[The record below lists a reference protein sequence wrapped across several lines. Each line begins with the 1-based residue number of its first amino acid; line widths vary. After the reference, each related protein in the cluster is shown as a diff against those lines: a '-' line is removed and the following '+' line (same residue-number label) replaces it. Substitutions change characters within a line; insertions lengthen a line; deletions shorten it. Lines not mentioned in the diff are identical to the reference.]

1 MYFSAW
7 WISARPRPATANES
21 LFYTLTG
28 QVHAPSVNAT
38 VAPDNST
45 VAAAGAIAAEPA
57 SPLARLIA
65 HPRVRALSK
74 DIFTGQIIAT
84 LIVLAFIAVFLLREW
99 ISQNARPGVFEDPDL
114 LAEEL
119 RVAQEERMQLQVQ
132 VDAMRAGGAREER
145 EREAAALPVEER
157 PMRRLPLRARRR
169 APDADAPAPSGSEDT
184 ANNASTAT
192 APLGIASE
200 SKQAQLEADLMYLE
214 QNLETW
220 NPPDHRRLEE
230 QNDGGKGKGRA
241 MSEEEEAEREEEDGE
256 RMMKWIPPSVASQGA
271 DARKASAATGILAP
285 MPRPGPRRTVGPW
298 LRRTVERQEM
308 ERLGIADAF
317 APAPADA
324 AQQAHFHDLGR
335 QFLMRRRL
343 LYERLRDESL
353 AKGEEPLAFP
363 EELVDVQLDDPAWR
377 ALAPPDT
384 WPPLAEDAFVLPAEP
399 PSHGAHTP
407 HPHRARA
414 PVYSRPRP
422 VLPPASTDP
431 AQRARTAD
439 ALADGSFSFAP
450 PPQFAARL
458 APSPSYPP
466 LPYPIVA
473 SPPPPVSSASAS
485 TTASPPSSSSLSPSP
500 STAATPGPPSPP
512 RRPPMPGAT
521 LPAPTTPPTPLLAAG
536 SHWGKGQVPLA
547 SPSLATYRAPEE
559 FQQPEAE
566 DYFEPGGAADAEDD
580 VDTVA
585 EGDGM
590 DGADEDEDPTAVLR
604 REHARYFREQGHVA
618 ERDGD
623 VPTPVVPSDSE
634 DDDEEEEVMEVIPR
648 RAARRRAAWDP
659 AQFDGPEQMDDDD
672 EGELDEV
679 EGEGE
684 GEGGRENGQALEP
697 VDDMDINVEDDM
709 DGALEGVS
717 CIFRFRMVELRSLT
731 PLRSHR
737 HARADLHRRAERE
750 CSHSVFS
757 LQAG

>member
-1 MYFSAW
+1 
-7 WISARPRPATANES
+7 
-21 LFYTLTG
+21 
-28 QVHAPSVNAT
+28 
-38 VAPDNST
+38 
-45 VAAAGAIAAEPA
+45 
-57 SPLARLIA
+57 
-65 HPRVRALSK
+65 
-74 DIFTGQIIAT
+74 
-84 LIVLAFIAVFLLREW
+84 
-99 ISQNARPGVFEDPDL
+99 
-114 LAEEL
+114 
-119 RVAQEERMQLQVQ
+119 
-132 VDAMRAGGAREER
+132 
-145 EREAAALPVEER
+145 
-157 PMRRLPLRARRR
+157 
-169 APDADAPAPSGSEDT
+169 
-184 ANNASTAT
+184 
-192 APLGIASE
+192 
-200 SKQAQLEADLMYLE
+200 
-214 QNLETW
+214 
-220 NPPDHRRLEE
+220 
-230 QNDGGKGKGRA
+230 
-241 MSEEEEAEREEEDGE
+241 
-256 RMMKWIPPSVASQGA
+256 
-271 DARKASAATGILAP
+271 
-285 MPRPGPRRTVGPW
+285 
-298 LRRTVERQEM
+298 
-308 ERLGIADAF
+308 
-317 APAPADA
+317 
-324 AQQAHFHDLGR
+324 
-335 QFLMRRRL
+335 
-343 LYERLRDESL
+343 
-353 AKGEEPLAFP
+353 
-363 EELVDVQLDDPAWR
+363 
-377 ALAPPDT
+377 
-384 WPPLAEDAFVLPAEP
+384 
-399 PSHGAHTP
+399 
-407 HPHRARA
+407 
-414 PVYSRPRP
+414 
-422 VLPPASTDP
+422 
-431 AQRARTAD
+431 
-439 ALADGSFSFAP
+439 
-450 PPQFAARL
+450 
-458 APSPSYPP
+458 
-466 LPYPIVA
+466 
-473 SPPPPVSSASAS
+473 
-485 TTASPPSSSSLSPSP
+485 
-500 STAATPGPPSPP
+500 
-512 RRPPMPGAT
+512 MPGAT